1 MYNNFASKLFEIT
14 EKAGNIVTEFT
25 TVVNPLTHENINSL
39 EDLLDYE
46 PSRNDRVMMTSLELL
61 SGVANN
67 KNNELFALALQASD
81 MTYVKS
87 AISNSIEVVQT
98 LLKLFSALSDD
109 EFLILKAEEKA
120 FEIQQDLLNLV

>member
-67 KNNELFALALQASD
+67 KNNELFALALQTSD